1 MAAFDAN
8 FGATAGGNV
17 FWQLVGMAVTVVI
30 MAFGI
35 GRGIEKANKVM
46 TPLFYLLFIGLA
58 VYLVT
63 LPGAAEG
70 SRYIFVLKPEGLLD
84 PMVWVF
90 ALGQAFF
97 SLSIAGNGTLIYG
110 STWAG
115 TPMYRPTPR
124 WSPCLTLWPPCW
136 PPWSSSPLWRWPGNS

>member
-1 MAAFDAN
+1 
-8 FGATAGGNV
+8 
-17 FWQLVGMAVTVVI
+17 MAVTVVI

-70 SRYIFVLKPEGLLD
+70 YRYIFVLKPEGLLD

-97 SLSIAGNGTLIYG
+97 SPVHRGQRDTDLRLLLGPGLRCTG
-110 STWAG
+110 RRQDG
-115 TPMYRPTPR
+115 RPV
-124 WSPCLTLWPPCW
+124 
-136 PPWSSSPLWRWPGNS
+136 

>member
-1 MAAFDAN
+1 
-8 FGATAGGNV
+8 
-17 FWQLVGMAVTVVI
+17 

-70 SRYIFVLKPEGLLD
+70 YRYIFVLKPEGCLLYTSGCSSG
-84 PMVWVF
+84 
-90 ALGQAFF
+90 ALE
-97 SLSIAGNGTLIYG
+97 
-110 STWAG
+110 
-115 TPMYRPTPR
+115 TPR
-124 WSPCLTLWPPCW
+124 
-136 PPWSSSPLWRWPGNS
+136 R